1 MIRSCVLLAALFFA
15 LAFTSLAQS
24 PDSPAP
30 SQSDASKPAAQ
41 PAPPPPQTPA
51 QKTGAEDKTKK
62 KLKKVWTNDEIG
74 SVKGSVSVV
83 GDSSSSGNDY
93 SSSSHSEKLSGGD
106 SPKEQQIASYRDQL
120 RQLQGQMDATEK
132 KISELRNFKAE
143 NTSSSGGINMK
154 QGYSMTPVADQIKQ
168 LEEKKKEIQSKIDA
182 VEDDARKNGIDPGQL
197 R

>member
-1 MIRSCVLLAALFFA
+1 MIRSCVFLAGLFFA
-15 LAFTSLAQS
+15 VAFTSVAQS
-24 PDSPAP
+24 PDAAAQ

-41 PAPPPPQTPA
+41 QAPAQPPAAA
-51 QKTGAEDKTKK
+51 QKTDAEDKSKK
-62 KLKKVWTNDEIG
+62 KPKKVWTNDEIG

-83 GDSSSSGNDY
+83 GDSSSSGND
-93 SSSSHSEKLSGGD
+93 SNTSTHSKKPSGGD

-143 NTSSSGGINMK
+143 NTSSSGGINLK

-168 LEEKKKEIQSKIDA
+168 LEEKKKQIQFKIDA